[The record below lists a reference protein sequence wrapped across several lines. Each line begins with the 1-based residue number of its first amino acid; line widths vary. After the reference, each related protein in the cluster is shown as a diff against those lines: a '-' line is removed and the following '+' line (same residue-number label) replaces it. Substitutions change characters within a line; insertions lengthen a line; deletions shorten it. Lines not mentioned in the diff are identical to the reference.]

1 MTTTHDRKP
10 AHLADSDDGDVVRV
24 LRGCLRV
31 LYRRRRLVLAAG
43 LLVFLASIGYAVS
56 RPRFYVATAV
66 LVVENLQQNRLTL
79 PRTPNQ
85 VQVRARQLFETHYG
99 MLQSRTV
106 ARRTLDRLELWDHRE
121 FKPLRTDDGN
131 DDAPLLDEASGG
143 GREAA
148 RAERTRTRTISR
160 FLRNLRV
167 SPVRDSRLIN
177 VTFRSRNANLA
188 AEVANTT
195 VREYLRLTAESR
207 AEMLSDFHATLS
219 RHVEEQRKQISAA
232 ELAVQQYLER
242 YDGTSIENRQSVVI
256 RKIVDLNVAATQA
269 AIRRIREE
277 THYVRLEE
285 LRGDPARIDTFPDI
299 LANGVI
305 QNEKAN
311 LAALRSQEAQLTE
324 TLGDRHPDLR
334 KLRQAIGISTA
345 RIDDEIDKLIE
356 SQRNKYLLAT
366 AEERELQSELEAA
379 KAEATE
385 ISRESIEYGAL
396 QRDAEGARQIYE
408 RILGRIE
415 ETDVVADLPLAGLRI
430 VDEAEVPLRPGGPS
444 VRMFVL
450 AGLFGGMLIVGGLVV
465 VLERFDDR
473 INTPDRL
480 NDLRLPDLGMLPA
493 DAGSASETRAQLRE
507 TMRNVH
513 ANLVIS
519 QADPGCRSVAVT
531 SAAAQEGKSFV
542 SSHLAD
548 TLAQSDRV
556 LIVDADFLRPRLH
569 ATFGVEREPGLSDVL
584 AGARE
589 AGAAIR
595 KVRGNLS
602 VLPAGSTSAASAAQI
617 EPARFRQQLQSLG
630 SRFDWIV
637 IDTAPL
643 MLTGA
648 AMLVAGAVS
657 DVVFVVDATKTTR
670 SSAAAA
676 LERLQ
681 RVNAR
686 VAGGI
691 LNHVDPRDHPRYY
704 SRTYKR
710 LFAAWRDQPA

>member
-1 MTTTHDRKP
+1 MTMTTHDRKP
-10 AHLADSDDGDVVRV
+10 AHLADSDDGDVVRM
-24 LRGCLRV
+24 LRTCLRV

-43 LLVFLASIGYAVS
+43 LLVFLASIGYTVS
-56 RPRFYVATAV
+56 RPRFYAATAV
-66 LVVENLQQNRLTL
+66 LVFDSFQQNRLTI
-79 PRTPNQ
+79 PGSPE
-85 VQVRARQLFETHYG
+85 QLRLRGLHETHAA
-99 MLQSRTV
+99 MLKSRTL
-106 ARRTLDRLELWDHRE
+106 ARRALDRLELWDHHE
-121 FKPLRTDDGN
+121 FNPRRTDGGN

-148 RAERTRTRTISR
+148 RAERTRTRTINR
-160 FLRNLRV
+160 FLRSLRV
-167 SPVRDSRLIN
+167 TPVRNSRLIN

-188 AEVANTT
+188 AAVANTT
-195 VREYLRLTAESR
+195 AREYLRLAAESR
-207 AEMLSDFHATLS
+207 VERLSSFHETLS
-219 RHVEEQRKQISAA
+219 RHIEEQRRQVAAA

-242 YDGTSIENRQSVVI
+242 HDGTSIENRQSVVI
-256 RKIVDLNVAATQA
+256 REIVDLSVAATQA

-277 THYVRLEE
+277 THYARLEE

-299 LANGVI
+299 MANGVI
-305 QNEKAN
+305 QGEKAN
-311 LAALRSQEAQLTE
+311 LAALRSQEVQLTE

-334 KLRQAIGISTA
+334 KLRRAIGISTA

-356 SQRNKYLLAT
+356 SQHNKYLLAA
-366 AEERELQSELEAA
+366 AEERKLQSEIEAA

-396 QRDAEGARQIYE
+396 QRDAEGARQLYE

-415 ETDVVADLPLAGLRI
+415 ETDVVTDLPPMGPRI
-430 VDEAEVPLRPGGPS
+430 VDEAEVPLLPGGLS
-444 VRMFVL
+444 LRMSVL
-450 AGLFGGMLIVGGLVV
+450 AGLFGGLLIAGVLVV

-473 INTPDRL
+473 IDTPDRL

-493 DAGSASETRAQLRE
+493 GAGSAPETRAQLRE
-507 TMRNVH
+507 TIRNVH

-519 QADPGCRSVAVT
+519 PADPGCRSVAVT

-602 VLPAGSTSAASAAQI
+602 VLPAGSTSAVSAAQI
-617 EPARFRQQLQSLG
+617 DPARFRQQLQSLG

-648 AMLVAGAVS
+648 AMLVAGTVN
-657 DVVFVVDATKTTR
+657 DVVFVIDATKTTR
-670 SSAAAA
+670 PSAAAA

-686 VAGGI
+686 VTGGI
-691 LNHVDPRDHPRYY
+691 LNHVDPRDYPRYY

-710 LFAAWRDQPA
+710 LFAWRDQPA

>member
-1 MTTTHDRKP
+1 MTTHDRKP
-10 AHLADSDDGDVVRV
+10 AHRADSDDSDVVHV

-56 RPRFYVATAV
+56 RPRFYAATAV
-66 LVVENLQQNRLTL
+66 LVLEDLQQNRLTL
-79 PRTPNQ
+79 PREPNPDSP
-85 VQVRARQLFETHYG
+85 RSRQFFDTHHA
-99 MLQSRTV
+99 MLKSRTV

-121 FKPLRTDDGN
+121 FKPRRTDGGN

-148 RAERTRTRTISR
+148 RAERTRTRTTNR
-160 FLRNLRV
+160 FLRNL
-167 SPVRDSRLIN
+167 SITPIRDSRLIN

-195 VREYLRLTAESR
+195 SREYLRLVAESR
-207 AEMLSDFHATLS
+207 VEVLRDFHETLS
-219 RHVEEQRKQISAA
+219 RHVEEQREQVSAA

-242 YDGTSIENRQSVVI
+242 HDGTSIENRQSVVI
-256 RKIVDLNVAATQA
+256 REIVDLNVAATQA

-277 THYVRLEE
+277 THYARLEE

-305 QNEKAN
+305 QGQKAN

-334 KLRQAIGISTA
+334 KLRRAIGISTA

-356 SQRNKYLLAT
+356 SQRNKYLLAA
-366 AEERELQSELEAA
+366 AEERKLQSEIEAA

-396 QRDAEGARQIYE
+396 QRDAEGARQLYE

-415 ETDVVADLPLAGLRI
+415 ETDVVTDLPPVGPRI
-430 VDEAEVPLRPGGPS
+430 LDEAEVPIRPAGRSLR
-444 VRMFVL
+444 MLVL
-450 AGLFGGMLIVGGLVV
+450 AGLFGGTLVAVGLVV

-473 INTPDRL
+473 VDTPDRL

-493 DAGSASETRAQLRE
+493 GAGSAPETRAQLQE
-507 TMRNVH
+507 TIRNVH

-519 QADPGCRSVAVT
+519 PADPGCRSVAVT

-569 ATFGVEREPGLSDVL
+569 TTFDVEREPGLSDVL
-584 AGARE
+584 AGAGE

-602 VLPAGSTSAASAAQI
+602 VLPAGSTSAVSAAQI
-617 EPARFRQQLQSLG
+617 DPARFRQQLQSLG

-648 AMLVAGAVS
+648 AMLVAGAVN
-657 DVVFVVDATKTTR
+657 DVVFVIDATKTTR
-670 SSAAAA
+670 PSAAAA

-686 VAGGI
+686 VTGGI
-691 LNHVDPRDHPRYY
+691 LNHVDPRDYPRYY
-704 SRTYKR
+704 SRDFKR
-710 LFAAWRDQPA
+710 LFAWRDQPA